1 MGNAAATA
9 ERWFQAA
16 DKQDTGA
23 LPALVTPDCVM
34 TAPGGVTLQGPDQ
47 IAQWMSVFYAAFPD
61 ISHPIDRIVPA
72 GNTVTVELRAVG
84 THTGPLAS
92 PAGEV
97 PATGRD
103 IELRVANLLTVNDED
118 RVTSVHVYFDQMQL
132 LEQLGLL
139 PTGRP

>member
-1 MGNAAATA
+1 MADAAAVA

-23 LPALVTPDCVM
+23 LPELVAQDCVM
-34 TAPGGVTLQGPDQ
+34 TAPGGVTLQGPEQ
-47 IAQWMSVFYAAFPD
+47 IAQWMTVFYTAFPS

-72 GNTVTVELRAVG
+72 GNTVAVELHAVG

-103 IELRVANLLTVNDED
+103 ISLRVANLITVNDDD
-118 RVTSVHVYFDQMQL
+118 RVTSVHVYFDQMQML
-132 LEQLGLL
+132 QQLGLV
-139 PTGRP
+139 PTAD

>member
-1 MGNAAATA
+1 MADAAATA

-16 DKQDTGA
+16 DKQDVGA
-23 LPALVTPDCVM
+23 LPELVAPDCVM
-34 TAPGGVTLQGPDQ
+34 TAPGGVTLQGAEQ
-47 IAQWMSVFYAAFPD
+47 IAQWMTVFYTAFPD

-72 GNTVTVELRAVG
+72 GDTVAVELRAVG

-103 IELRVANLLTVNDED
+103 ISLRVANLLTVNADD
-118 RVTSVHVYFDQMQL
+118 RVTSVHVYFDQVEM

-139 PTGRP
+139 PTA